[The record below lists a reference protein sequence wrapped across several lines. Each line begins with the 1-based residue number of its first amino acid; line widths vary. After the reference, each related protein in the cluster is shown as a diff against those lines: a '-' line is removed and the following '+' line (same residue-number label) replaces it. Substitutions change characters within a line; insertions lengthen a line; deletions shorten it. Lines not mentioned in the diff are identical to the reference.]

1 MNTDNNIDSFDE
13 YLQRAKDETAA
24 INKAKDAAIEDAVLK
39 YVSIMPDLMDRLS
52 KLPADLRSLVKKY
65 IAKGYSFAEALD
77 LAKRELEQELEE
89 EPER

>member
-1 MNTDNNIDSFDE
+1 MNTDNNTDSFDE

-39 YVSIMPDLMDRLS
+39 YVSIMPDLMDRLN

-65 IAKGYSFAEALD
+65 IAKGYSFTEALD
-77 LAKRELEQELEE
+77 LAKRELEQELEK